1 MTNHEVD
8 KFNIVVHYILDNRT
22 IFKRFNNYKTA
33 YEFATNLHEDASFIS
48 LKLNAGF
55 KQKGDNNER

>member
-22 IFKRFNNYKTA
+22 IFKRFYNYKQA
-33 YEFATNLHEDASFIS
+33 YEFATNLDDDVTFIS
-48 LKLNAGF
+48 LRLNAGF
-55 KQKGDNNER
+55 KLKGD